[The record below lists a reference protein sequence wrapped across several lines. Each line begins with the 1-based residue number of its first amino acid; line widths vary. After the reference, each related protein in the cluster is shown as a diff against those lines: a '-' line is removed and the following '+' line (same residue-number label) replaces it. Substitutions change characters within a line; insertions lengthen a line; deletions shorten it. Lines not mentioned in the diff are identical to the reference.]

1 MRTPYER
8 FREPEEIAAI
18 LERLG
23 QKVAT
28 TGPLSKDVLDKV
40 TGSQGAQPTLVTG
53 SLYMIGEVIDLLKD
67 DFEELAF
74 FRSLTK
80 TTNEHR

>member
-1 MRTPYER
+1 VRTPYER
-8 FREPEEIAAI
+8 FREPAEIANV
-18 LERLG
+18 LTDMG
-23 QKVAT
+23 QKVAS
-28 TGPLSKDVLDKV
+28 TGPLSKDVLNNIMTSHV
-40 TGSQGAQPTLVTG
+40 LVTG
-53 SLYMIGEVIDLLKD
+53 SLYMIGEAIDLLKD